1 MTAQLSTTFSVCW
14 LVMLDPWDCM
24 FTENE
29 ACLTLK
35 KSFPFLFYVSLSCCF
50 CVAAA
55 EGLIGYHSAKRQPEV
70 EAG

>member
-29 ACLTLK
+29 ACLALK
-35 KSFPFLFYVSLSCCF
+35 KAFPFFLSLSYCF
-50 CVAAA
+50 CVAAT
-55 EGLIGYHSAKRQPEV
+55 EGLIGYHSVKRQPEV